1 MIEDNR
7 ALIGALII
15 IGLIL
20 GANFLMYAIAR
31 GATRSNKKSFLETL
45 RKSLAQPTQKQEDPL
60 DELRRRI
67 RRLEQGKKDY
77 PGDSK

>member
-1 MIEDNR
+1 MEDSR
-7 ALIGALII
+7 AIIGALII
-15 IGLIL
+15 IGLII
-20 GANFLMYAIAR
+20 GANFLMYATVR

-45 RKSLAQPTQKQEDPL
+45 RKSLAQPTQKQDDPM

-77 PGDSK
+77 PGDSE